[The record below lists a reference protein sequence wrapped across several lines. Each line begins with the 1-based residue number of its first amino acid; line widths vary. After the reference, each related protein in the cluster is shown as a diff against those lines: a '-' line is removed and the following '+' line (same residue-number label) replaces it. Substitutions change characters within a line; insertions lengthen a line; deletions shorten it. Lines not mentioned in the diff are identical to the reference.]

1 MPDAGMTLIETQEEG
16 APTKV
21 DINFPSRN
29 KITYETMHIA
39 SEATHDET
47 QWKFRMPEIEHRL
60 KNRIK
65 ITSALAKEIK
75 LTAEMENVIT
85 YQECTLGT
93 ANSTV
98 ESIDTEPA
106 PNSLQCFSFA
116 IRNYGPYLS
125 YVAGNW
131 YASISNPFKFFSSD
145 SRRSSLTDIAT
156 KIKNIESHNMM
167 FFVERKNVARLVAA
181 IVPSFQKST
190 KIPHNY
196 KHKDLLHWEKHHIR
210 EYAVYNLKKQYCRDL
225 QKPKLSTET
234 EKAIQKLDKI
244 YYEFVSLRPVW
255 DNRERFD
262 ALCRGA
268 KIQNFSSQLKKFS
281 SRPITVLSESQISG
295 LEQESDLEHESNSY
309 DLFDS
314 DDEEDDEEDSEDD
327 SADDS
332 EDDDDKAGQEPNYN
346 ILYQDLLT
354 KSNAKDKIQEY
365 TNSYVET
372 ILKKLNVLDE
382 DKKSIIRD
390 FFKNYEFGEPENDF
404 SINGLINAM
413 ANRANVSPN
422 KFQFLQNMV
431 KGITKSTINIVDEQ
445 KEKLRDLEKKIQ
457 YNEEL
462 ISTAKLDLPGS
473 KKQLSQLE
481 KKLINLKREFA
492 AFRNP
497 LWIALESNLN
507 KIGIKPTQR
516 AFPKTNFVFSFAEF
530 IIMLKKFSIIEV
542 DENNKDFEFLRIF
555 AKYVQTKVWGP
566 LEAESEPAAN
576 EIILALNTI
585 YSKEGCAEFK
595 KHMQNKHDISI
606 DFPQCMATLVSVHFI
621 TNEDTSHMLK
631 ARTTT
636 RFNGL
641 RLALRY
647 DMFVHG
653 VNIIDL
659 NEKDFEQIPKLSEI
673 NNGFIFEAGGTKQKG
688 FYIKAPNAIPVTPEV
703 KNALVQRN
711 WALRNRETAKV
722 YQYYAREPK
731 WNNWS
736 RAYIRGNREET
747 IGKLEV
753 VKFVDSDELDTRCI
767 KNS

>member
-1 MPDAGMTLIETQEEG
+1 MTDAGMTLTETQEEG

-21 DINFPSRN
+21 AINFPSRK

-47 QWKFRMPEIEHRL
+47 QWKFRMPGIEHRL

-93 ANSTV
+93 ANSSV
-98 ESIDTEPA
+98 ELTDAQPA
-106 PNSLQCFSFA
+106 QNSLQCFSFA
-116 IRNYGPYLS
+116 IPNKGPYLS

-131 YASISNPFKFFSSD
+131 YASISNPFKFVSSD
-145 SRRSSLTDIAT
+145 SRRSSLKDIAT
-156 KIKNIESHNMM
+156 KIKNTESDTMM

-190 KIPHNY
+190 PFPHNY
-196 KHKDLLHWEKHHIR
+196 IHKDLLHWKKHHIR
-210 EYAVYNLKKQYCRDL
+210 EYAVYNLQKQYCREF
-225 QKPKLSTET
+225 QKQKLSEET
-234 EKAIQKLDKI
+234 IKAIQTLDKI

-268 KIQNFSSQLKKFS
+268 RIDNFSSQLDTIS
-281 SRPITVLSESQISG
+281 LTPTNVLSASQISG
-295 LEQESDLEHESNSY
+295 LELESNLEQESDSD
-309 DLFDS
+309 DLIDS
-314 DDEEDDEEDSEDD
+314 DGEEDREEESE
-327 SADDS
+327 DDS
-332 EDDDDKAGQEPNYN
+332 EDDGEDHDDKAGQEPNYN
-346 ILYQDLLT
+346 ISYQDLLT
-354 KSNAKDKIQEY
+354 KSKAEDTIQEY

-382 DKKSIIRD
+382 DKESIIKD

-431 KGITKSTINIVDEQ
+431 KGITKTTINIEEEQ
-445 KEKLRDLEKKIQ
+445 KKKLGDLEKQIQ
-457 YNEEL
+457 DNAAL
-462 ISTAKLDLPGS
+462 ISTAKLGLPGS
-473 KKQLSQLE
+473 EKQLSQLE
-481 KKLINLKREFA
+481 KKLIDLNRQFA

-516 AFPKTNFVFSFAEF
+516 AFPKPNFVFSFAEF
-530 IIMLKKFSIIEV
+530 IIMLKKFSNIEV

-555 AKYVQTKVWGP
+555 AKYVRSKVWGS

-576 EIILALNTI
+576 DIILALNTI
-585 YSKEGCAEFK
+585 YSKEGCTEFK
-595 KHMQNKHDISI
+595 EHMQNEHDISI
-606 DFPQCMATLVSVHFI
+606 DFPQFMATLVSVHFI
-621 TNEDTSHMLK
+621 TNEDTSQILK

-659 NEKDFEQIPKLSEI
+659 NEKDFEQIPKLCET

-688 FYIKAPNAIPVTPEV
+688 FYIKAPDATPVTPEV
-703 KNALVQRN
+703 NNALVQRN

-767 KNS
+767 K